1 MNMEQLENGCLKI
14 WLDEPDMQEMGLY
27 CIDGTYSEDRQ
38 PSAAFARLEEL
49 HLDDTKYWLITGGA
63 MVLYGLRE
71 QTSDIDLGCTSNLAN
86 LLQQE
91 GFPVERMPDGTRKI
105 VVAEDVEI
113 FENWLEDKVERF
125 EGVPVISIRGLIEM
139 KRALGRGSREV
150 LSSFTGSASHIS

>member
-1 MNMEQLENGCLKI
+1 M
-14 WLDEPDMQEMGLY
+14 LDKKQ
-27 CIDGTYSEDRQ
+27 II
-38 PSAAFARLEEL
+38 ARLEEL

-71 QTSDIDLGCTSNLAN
+71 QTSDIDLGCTSDLAD

-91 GFPVERMPDGTRKI
+91 GFPVERMPDATRKI

-125 EGVPVISIRGLIEM
+125 EGVPVISIQGLIEM
-139 KRALGRGSREV
+139 KRALGREKDFRDIQLILEKYPEYK
-150 LSSFTGSASHIS
+150 

>member
-1 MNMEQLENGCLKI
+1 M
-14 WLDEPDMQEMGLY
+14 LDKKQ
-27 CIDGTYSEDRQ
+27 II
-38 PSAAFARLEEL
+38 ARLEEL
-49 HLDDTKYWLITGGA
+49 HLDDTKYWVITGGA

-71 QTSDIDLGCTSNLAN
+71 QTSDIDLGCTSDLAD

-125 EGVPVISIRGLIEM
+125 EGVPVISIQGLIEM
-139 KRALGRGSREV
+139 KRALGREKDFRDIQLILEKYPEYK
-150 LSSFTGSASHIS
+150 

>member
-1 MNMEQLENGCLKI
+1 M
-14 WLDEPDMQEMGLY
+14 LDKKQ
-27 CIDGTYSEDRQ
+27 II
-38 PSAAFARLEEL
+38 ARLEEL

-71 QTSDIDLGCTSNLAN
+71 QTSDIDLGCTSDLAD

-113 FENWLEDKVERF
+113 FENWLEDKIERF
-125 EGVPVISIRGLIEM
+125 EGVPVISIQGLIEM
-139 KRALGRGSREV
+139 KRALGREKDFRDIQLIREKYPEYK
-150 LSSFTGSASHIS
+150 

>member
-1 MNMEQLENGCLKI
+1 M
-14 WLDEPDMQEMGLY
+14 LDKKQ
-27 CIDGTYSEDRQ
+27 II
-38 PSAAFARLEEL
+38 ARLEEL
-49 HLDDTKYWLITGGA
+49 HLDDTKYWVITGGA

-71 QTSDIDLGCTSNLAN
+71 QTSDIDLGCTSDLAD

-125 EGVPVISIRGLIEM
+125 EGVPVISIQGLIEM
-139 KRALGRGSREV
+139 KRALGREKDFRDTQLILEKYPEYK
-150 LSSFTGSASHIS
+150 

>member
-1 MNMEQLENGCLKI
+1 M
-14 WLDEPDMQEMGLY
+14 LDKKQ
-27 CIDGTYSEDRQ
+27 II
-38 PSAAFARLEEL
+38 ARLEEL

-71 QTSDIDLGCTSNLAN
+71 QTSDIDLGCTSDLAD

-113 FENWLEDKVERF
+113 FENWLEDKVEKF
-125 EGVPVISIRGLIEM
+125 EGVPVISIQGLIEM
-139 KRALGRGSREV
+139 KRALGREKDFRDIQLILEKYPEYK
-150 LSSFTGSASHIS
+150 

>member
-1 MNMEQLENGCLKI
+1 M
-14 WLDEPDMQEMGLY
+14 LDKKQ
-27 CIDGTYSEDRQ
+27 II
-38 PSAAFARLEEL
+38 ARLEEL

-63 MVLYGLRE
+63 LVLYGLRE
-71 QTSDIDLGCTSNLAN
+71 QTSDIDLGCTSNLAD

-113 FENWLEDKVERF
+113 FENWLEDRVERF

-139 KRALGRGSREV
+139 KRALGREKDFRDIQLILEKYPEYK
-150 LSSFTGSASHIS
+150 

>member
-1 MNMEQLENGCLKI
+1 M
-14 WLDEPDMQEMGLY
+14 LDKKQ
-27 CIDGTYSEDRQ
+27 II
-38 PSAAFARLEEL
+38 ARLEEL

-63 MVLYGLRE
+63 MALYGLRE
-71 QTSDIDLGCTSNLAN
+71 QTSDIDLGCTSDLAD

-113 FENWLEDKVERF
+113 FENWLEDRVERF

-139 KRALGRGSREV
+139 KRALGREKDFGDIQLILEKYPEYK
-150 LSSFTGSASHIS
+150 

>member
-1 MNMEQLENGCLKI
+1 M
-14 WLDEPDMQEMGLY
+14 LDKKQ
-27 CIDGTYSEDRQ
+27 II
-38 PSAAFARLEEL
+38 ARLEEL

-71 QTSDIDLGCTSNLAN
+71 QTSDIDLGCTSDLAD

-125 EGVPVISIRGLIEM
+125 EGVPVIFIQGLIEM
-139 KRALGRGSREV
+139 KRALGREKDFRDIQLILEKYPEYK
-150 LSSFTGSASHIS
+150 

>member
-1 MNMEQLENGCLKI
+1 M
-14 WLDEPDMQEMGLY
+14 LDKKQ
-27 CIDGTYSEDRQ
+27 II
-38 PSAAFARLEEL
+38 ARLEEL

-63 MVLYGLRE
+63 MALYGLRE
-71 QTSDIDLGCTSNLAN
+71 QTSDIDLGCTSDLAD

-125 EGVPVISIRGLIEM
+125 EGVPVISIQGLIEM
-139 KRALGRGSREV
+139 KRALGREKDFRDIQLILEKYPEYK
-150 LSSFTGSASHIS
+150 

>member
-1 MNMEQLENGCLKI
+1 M
-14 WLDEPDMQEMGLY
+14 LDKKQ
-27 CIDGTYSEDRQ
+27 II
-38 PSAAFARLEEL
+38 ARLEEL

-71 QTSDIDLGCTSNLAN
+71 QTSDIDLGCTSDLAD

-113 FENWLEDKVERF
+113 FENWLEDRVERF

-139 KRALGRGSREV
+139 KRALGRKKDFRDIQLILEKYPEYK
-150 LSSFTGSASHIS
+150 

>member
-1 MNMEQLENGCLKI
+1 M
-14 WLDEPDMQEMGLY
+14 LDKKQ
-27 CIDGTYSEDRQ
+27 II
-38 PSAAFARLEEL
+38 ARLEEL
-49 HLDDTKYWLITGGA
+49 HLDDTKYWVITGGA

-71 QTSDIDLGCTSNLAN
+71 QTSDIDLGCTSDLAD

-139 KRALGRGSREV
+139 KRALGREKDFRDIQLILEKYPEYK
-150 LSSFTGSASHIS
+150 